1 MELIISAA
9 CKRSFSKMLH
19 VPSDEANRR
28 FWVRGWNQIIPTQW
42 LKLTY
47 SYLVENK
54 RQFGG
59 LAIYEETRRGG
70 KKPFV

>member
-1 MELIISAA
+1 
-9 CKRSFSKMLH
+9 MLH
-19 VPSDEANRR
+19 VPSDQANRR

-47 SYLVENK
+47 SYLVDK

-70 KKPFV
+70 KNRLYNAEGEQ

>member
-1 MELIISAA
+1 
-9 CKRSFSKMLH
+9 MLH
-19 VPSDEANRR
+19 VPSDQANRR
-28 FWVRGWNQIIPTQW
+28 FWVRGWNQISPTQW

-47 SYLVENK
+47 SYLEDK

-70 KKPFV
+70 KNRLYNAEGEQ